1 MEGLARAEP
10 GNAAVRIELSRLLAA
25 LGNTDSAATVATEA
39 VRLAPEDPRAAEQLA
54 SIFADAGDADRL
66 APVADALLSKFPHR
80 DKSLYYQATLLLL
93 KGRAREAIE
102 GARILVART
111 PQDAAAQNL
120 LGVACASEEQR
131 DCALTA
137 FSAALS
143 ANPRDPATYV
153 NLGVFHL
160 QTDPRA
166 AAAYFAVA
174 MTLDRTSSAA
184 RQGHADAQAAI
195 AAAR

>member
-1 MEGLARAEP
+1 M
-10 GNAAVRIELSRLLAA
+10 
-25 LGNTDSAATVATEA
+25 GNTGSAAAVATEA
-39 VRLAPEDPRAAEQLA
+39 VRLAPDDPKAAEQLA

-66 APVADALLSKFPHR
+66 APVADVLASKFPHR
-80 DKSLYYQATLLLL
+80 DKSLYYQATVLLL
-93 KGRAREAIE
+93 KGRAREAIDR
-102 GARILVART
+102 ARILAART

-120 LGVACASEEQR
+120 LGIACATDEQR
-131 DCALTA
+131 DCALAA

-166 AAAYFAVA
+166 AAAYFGVA
-174 MTLDRTSSAA
+174 MTLDRTSAAA
-184 RQGHADAQAAI
+184 RQGYADAQASI
-195 AAAR
+195 AGAR